1 MLNKLL
7 KYDLKWTYKVLIV
20 FYILSLIS
28 SIISRYLMGIENS
41 MLFNIIAQIT
51 SGFTVAMVINA
62 FINCLMRLWSRF
74 VRNVYQDESYL
85 THTLP
90 VEAKTIYASKVI
102 SAIICVFT
110 TVLVS
115 LISLF
120 ICYYSAHNLELLK
133 DALEIAANTYNTT
146 VFNFVFIVSF
156 LIFLEIV
163 FIILIGYVGIII
175 GHKSNKNKMVK
186 TIIISFSLYMLTQ
199 IITLILIF
207 IYGLLNPEVMNLI
220 KTTSNISLD
229 AIKNIMFL
237 AIIIYTI
244 YDLIYLF
251 IGKIQL
257 EKGINVD

>member
-1 MLNKLL
+1 
-7 KYDLKWTYKVLIV
+7 
-20 FYILSLIS
+20 
-28 SIISRYLMGIENS
+28 
-41 MLFNIIAQIT
+41 
-51 SGFTVAMVINA
+51 
-62 FINCLMRLWSRF
+62 
-74 VRNVYQDESYL
+74 
-85 THTLP
+85 
-90 VEAKTIYASKVI
+90 
-102 SAIICVFT
+102 
-110 TVLVS
+110 

-120 ICYYSAHNLELLK
+120 ICYYSADNLELLK

-186 TIIISFSLYMLTQ
+186 TIIISFLLYMLTQ

-207 IYGLLNPEVMNLI
+207 IYGLLNPDVMNLI

-237 AIIIYTI
+237 SIIIYII
-244 YDLIYLF
+244 YDLVYLF